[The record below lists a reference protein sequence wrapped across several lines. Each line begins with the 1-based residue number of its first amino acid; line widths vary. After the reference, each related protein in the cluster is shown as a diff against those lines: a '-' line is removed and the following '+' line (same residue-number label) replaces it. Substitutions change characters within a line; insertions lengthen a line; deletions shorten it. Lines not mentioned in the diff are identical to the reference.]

1 MSASSVKP
9 LNVQLPAITLILFAL
24 CVGIFC
30 YLAQWMSYEEVD
42 QSALIHLGAN
52 VASLTL
58 SGESWRLLSS
68 VFLHNSVSHLL
79 MNMFALLV
87 VGGVVERILGKWRLL
102 IVWLFSGVF
111 GGLISACY
119 ALRESEQIVISVGAS
134 GAIMGIAGAAIATQ
148 LASGAGTHHKN
159 QRRVFP
165 LLGMVALTLTLLYG
179 ARQTG
184 IDNACHIGG
193 LIAGGALGWLSARLS
208 GQNRLVTEGGII
220 VAGSLLLTGAIWLAQ
235 QQMDESV
242 LQVRQSL
249 REEFYPQEIEQERR
263 QKKQQLAEERNAL
276 RETLSAPVSREQASG
291 DLLAEIADIH
301 DMAIS
306 RDGNTLY
313 AAIENTNSIVVFDLG
328 QKRILHTF
336 TAPIAKEKSVKHCG
350 GCKDQGVRSLA
361 LSPDEKLLYATSF
374 EANALSVINVAT
386 GEIIQS
392 ITTGAHPDSLI
403 LSRDG
408 TKAWVMNRT
417 SNSVSAIDLVTYQ
430 HVEDIPLEKYDGTGT
445 SNKPGAWVMALSPD
459 EKTLLIPGMVRGG
472 IVRINTIT
480 HQKEDFPAGDARG
493 TISAMRFRPENGDV
507 IFADSQGISRIR
519 AEDQQ
524 ASIMTQWCSRS
535 VYSVEDISPDGQ
547 YLALVS
553 YGLQGYVILLNIN
566 AGQIIGVYPASYVN
580 HLRFTADG
588 RKIFVMAKNGLI
600 QLDRTRSLD
609 PQAIIRHPQY
619 GNVACIPEP

>member
-52 VASLTL
+52 VASLSL
-58 SGESWRLLSS
+58 SGEPWRLLSS
-68 VFLHNSVSHLL
+68 VFLHSSFSHLL

-87 VGGVVERILGKWRLL
+87 VGAVTERILGKWRLL
-102 IVWLFSGVF
+102 IIWLFSGVF

-119 ALRESEQIVISVGAS
+119 ALRDSDQIVISVGAS

-148 LASGAGTHHKN
+148 LASGTGTHHKN

-165 LLGMVALTLTLLYG
+165 LLGMVALTLLYG

-313 AAIENTNSIVVFDLG
+313 AAIENTNSIVVFDL
-328 QKRILHTF
+328 HTF

-350 GCKDQGVRSLA
+350 GCKDQGVRSLT
-361 LSPDEKLLYATSF
+361 LSPDETLLYATSF

-430 HVEDIPLEKYDGTGT
+430 HVADIPLEKYDGTGT

-459 EKTLLIPGMVRGG
+459 EKILLIPGMVRGD

-519 AEDQQ
+519 VGDQQ

-535 VYSVEDISPDGQ
+535 VYSVEGISPDGQ
-547 YLALVS
+547 YLVLVS

-580 HLRFTADG
+580 HLRFSADG

-600 QLDRTRSLD
+600 QMDRTLSLD

>member
-58 SGESWRLLSS
+58 SGESWRLFSS
-68 VFLHNSVSHLL
+68 VFLHSSFSHLL

-87 VGGVVERILGKWRLL
+87 VGAVAERILGKWRLL
-102 IVWLFSGVF
+102 IIWLFSGVF

-119 ALRESEQIVISVGAS
+119 ALRDSDQIVISVGAS
-134 GAIMGIAGAAIATQ
+134 GAIMGIAGAALATQ
-148 LASGAGTHHKN
+148 LASGAGTYHKN
-159 QRRVFP
+159 QRRVFS
-165 LLGMVALTLTLLYG
+165 LLGMVALTLLYG
-179 ARQTG
+179 ARQAG

-193 LIAGGALGWLSARLS
+193 LIAGGAMGWQRARLS

-235 QQMDESV
+235 QQIDESV

-263 QKKQQLAEERNAL
+263 QKQQLAEERNAL

-313 AAIENTNSIVVFDLG
+313 AAIEDTNSIVVFDLG
-328 QKRILHTF
+328 QKKILHTF

-361 LSPDEKLLYATSF
+361 LSPDEKLIYATSF

-430 HVEDIPLEKYDGTGT
+430 HVADIPLEKYDGTGT

-459 EKTLLIPGMVRGG
+459 EKILLIPGMVRGD

-480 HQKEDFPAGDARG
+480 HQKESYPASDARG

-507 IFADSQGISRIR
+507 IFADSQGISRISVG
-519 AEDQQ
+519 DQQ

-535 VYSVEDISPDGQ
+535 VYSVEGISPDGQ

-580 HLRFTADG
+580 HLRFSADG

>member
-58 SGESWRLLSS
+58 SGEPWRLLSS
-68 VFLHNSVSHLL
+68 VFLHSSVSHLL
-79 MNMFALLV
+79 MNMFAFLV
-87 VGGVVERILGKWRLL
+87 VGAVAERILGKWRLL
-102 IVWLFSGVF
+102 IIWLFSGVF

-119 ALRESEQIVISVGAS
+119 ALRDSEQIVISVGAS

-148 LASGAGTHHKN
+148 LASGTGTHHKN
-159 QRRVFP
+159 QRRVFS
-165 LLGMVALTLTLLYG
+165 LLGMVALTLLYG

-242 LQVRQSL
+242 LQVRQ
-249 REEFYPQEIEQERR
+249 QERR

-328 QKRILHTF
+328 QKKILHTF

-350 GCKDQGVRSLA
+350 GWKDQGVRSLA

-408 TKAWVMNRT
+408 KKAWVMNRT

-430 HVEDIPLEKYDGTGT
+430 HVADIPLEKYDGTGT
-445 SNKPGAWVMALSPD
+445 SGKPGAWVMALSPD
-459 EKTLLIPGMVRGG
+459 EKTLLIPGMVRGD

-519 AEDQQ
+519 VGDQQ

-535 VYSVEDISPDGQ
+535 VYSVEGISPDGQ

-566 AGQIIGVYPASYVN
+566 VGQIVGVYPASYVN
-580 HLRFTADG
+580 HLRFSADG

-600 QLDRTRSLD
+600 QMDRTLSLD
-609 PQAIIRHPQY
+609 PQAVIRHPQY

>member
-1 MSASSVKP
+1 MSASSAKP

-68 VFLHNSVSHLL
+68 VFLHSSVSHLL

-102 IVWLFSGVF
+102 IIWLFSGVF

-165 LLGMVALTLTLLYG
+165 LLGMVALTLLYG

-249 REEFYPQEIEQERR
+249 REAFYPQEIQAMIP
-263 QKKQQLAEERNAL
+263 QFT
-276 RETLSAPVSREQASG
+276 REVLT
-291 DLLAEIADIH
+291 
-301 DMAIS
+301 
-306 RDGNTLY
+306 
-313 AAIENTNSIVVFDLG
+313 TNV
-328 QKRILHTF
+328 T
-336 TAPIAKEKSVKHCG
+336 P
-350 GCKDQGVRSLA
+350 
-361 LSPDEKLLYATSF
+361 
-374 EANALSVINVAT
+374 
-386 GEIIQS
+386 
-392 ITTGAHPDSLI
+392 TTGLTPYARTGNWPLWVLTALFGFAAVLMSL
-403 LSRDG
+403 R
-408 TKAWVMNRT
+408 
-417 SNSVSAIDLVTYQ
+417 
-430 HVEDIPLEKYDGTGT
+430 
-445 SNKPGAWVMALSPD
+445 
-459 EKTLLIPGMVRGG
+459 
-472 IVRINTIT
+472 
-480 HQKEDFPAGDARG
+480 ARK
-493 TISAMRFRPENGDV
+493 R
-507 IFADSQGISRIR
+507 
-519 AEDQQ
+519 
-524 ASIMTQWCSRS
+524 
-535 VYSVEDISPDGQ
+535 
-547 YLALVS
+547 
-553 YGLQGYVILLNIN
+553 
-566 AGQIIGVYPASYVN
+566 
-580 HLRFTADG
+580 
-588 RKIFVMAKNGLI
+588 
-600 QLDRTRSLD
+600 
-609 PQAIIRHPQY
+609 
-619 GNVACIPEP
+619 

>member
-30 YLAQWMSYEEVD
+30 YLAQWMSYEDVD

-58 SGESWRLLSS
+58 SGEPWRLLSS
-68 VFLHNSVSHLL
+68 VFLHSSFPHLL

-87 VGGVVERILGKWRLL
+87 VGAVAERILGKWRLL

-148 LASGAGTHHKN
+148 LASGAGTYHKN
-159 QRRVFP
+159 QRRVFS
-165 LLGMVALTLTLLYG
+165 LLGMVALTLLYG

-220 VAGSLLLTGAIWLAQ
+220 VAGSLLLTGAIWLVQ
-235 QQMDESV
+235 QQIDESV
-242 LQVRQSL
+242 LLVRHSL

-263 QKKQQLAEERNAL
+263 QKKQQLVEERNAL

-328 QKRILHTF
+328 QKKILHTF
-336 TAPIAKEKSVKHCG
+336 TAPIAKEKSLKHCG
-350 GCKDQGVRSLA
+350 GCKDQAVRSLA

-417 SNSVSAIDLVTYQ
+417 SNSVSAIDLVAYQ
-430 HVEDIPLEKYDGTGT
+430 HVADIPLEKYDGTGRAV
-445 SNKPGAWVMALSPD
+445 NQAPGLW
-459 EKTLLIPGMVRGG
+459 
-472 IVRINTIT
+472 
-480 HQKEDFPAGDARG
+480 HFPR
-493 TISAMRFRPENGDV
+493 MKKH
-507 IFADSQGISRIR
+507 
-519 AEDQQ
+519 
-524 ASIMTQWCSRS
+524 C
-535 VYSVEDISPDGQ
+535 
-547 YLALVS
+547 
-553 YGLQGYVILLNIN
+553 
-566 AGQIIGVYPASYVN
+566 
-580 HLRFTADG
+580 
-588 RKIFVMAKNGLI
+588 
-600 QLDRTRSLD
+600 
-609 PQAIIRHPQY
+609 
-619 GNVACIPEP
+619 